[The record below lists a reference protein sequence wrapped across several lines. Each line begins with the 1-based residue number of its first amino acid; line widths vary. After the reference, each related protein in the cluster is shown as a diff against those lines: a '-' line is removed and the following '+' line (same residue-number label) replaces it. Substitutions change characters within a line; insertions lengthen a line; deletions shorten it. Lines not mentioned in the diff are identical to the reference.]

1 MQRRNIFSLCKTSKS
16 LNYLKNENI
25 YDDIIKFQLLTG
37 LRIGETL
44 AIAMNDINFNENYI
58 DINKSVSRV
67 NKEFIVDT
75 PKSNNSYRRIYI
87 NKLLKEII
95 NHNLKSN
102 LSIFNSRYV
111 DMLFRFTYC
120 EVVMMNVCLKSCFV
134 KL

>member
-1 MQRRNIFSLCKTSKS
+1 MTLSSFSFS
-16 LNYLKNENI
+16 
-25 YDDIIKFQLLTG
+25 TG
-37 LRIGETL
+37 LHIGETL

-95 NHNLKSN
+95 NHNLKSD
-102 LSIFNSRYV
+102 LLFSIQ
-111 DMLFRFTYC
+111 DMLI
-120 EVVMMNVCLKSCFV
+120 CFLDSLIV
-134 KL
+134 K

>member
-1 MQRRNIFSLCKTSKS
+1 M
-16 LNYLKNENI
+16 NYLKNENI

-120 EVVMMNVCLKSCFV
+120 EVVMMIVCLKSCFV

>member
-1 MQRRNIFSLCKTSKS
+1 MMTLSSFSFS
-16 LNYLKNENI
+16 
-25 YDDIIKFQLLTG
+25 TG

-44 AIAMNDINFNENYI
+44 ALNNVNENYI
-58 DINKSVSRV
+58 EINKSVSRV

-120 EVVMMNVCLKSCFV
+120 EAVMMNVCLKSCFV
-134 KL
+134 KLWQAIFLRIAFSLERTLA

>member
-1 MQRRNIFSLCKTSKS
+1 MMTLSSFSFS
-16 LNYLKNENI
+16 
-25 YDDIIKFQLLTG
+25 TG

-44 AIAMNDINFNENYI
+44 ALNNVNENYI
-58 DINKSVSRV
+58 EINRSASSV

>member
-1 MQRRNIFSLCKTSKS
+1 M
-16 LNYLKNENI
+16 NYLKNENI

-102 LSIFNSRYV
+102 LSIFNSRYA
-111 DMLFRFTYC
+111 F
-120 EVVMMNVCLKSCFV
+120 
-134 KL
+134 